1 MSAFSCTMAISL
13 LCVYYL
19 ANELKFKISRLIDA
33 NRSLDK
39 SYKDLKEAKEEA
51 EKLSNQAD
59 YAKLVQNIAH
69 EFKNPLTFMR
79 GTIEMKLRQLSI
91 DDEAKSTYRILLDGI
106 DRLNYLIPTL
116 LGYLNTSSMAKEYTL
131 FKPNIVIKDLVAISS
146 STCKL
151 NRITLTHDLKS
162 KHLIH
167 GIRQAIIQVLINI
180 LTNSIEAIQSHKTQ
194 AHHQINVRTT
204 DDTFTDKSGN
214 TIDAIRFDIED
225 TGVGIDQDSIND
237 IFIPYESNKEAETNA
252 GLGLSISSRIINEHN
267 GRISIKSKKYKGTT
281 VSFWIPSHSS
291 NELSNLKKNLEDKET
306 TFDMADDFF
315 KSKE

>member
-1 MSAFSCTMAISL
+1 SISL

-19 ANELKFKISRLIDA
+19 ANELKFKISKLMDS

-39 SYKDLKEAKEEA
+39 SYKDLKQAKNEA

-79 GTIEMKLRQLSI
+79 ATIEMKLDDSSI

-116 LGYLNTSSMAKEYTL
+116 LGYLNTSSMTKEYTL
-131 FKPNIVIKDLVAISS
+131 FKPNIVIKDLIAISS

-151 NRITLTHDLKS
+151 NRISLTHDLKS

-167 GIRQAIIQVLINI
+167 GIRQAIIQVLINM
-180 LTNSIEAIQSHKTQ
+180 LTNSIEAIQSHTLESR
-194 AHHQINVRTT
+194 HQITIRTA
-204 DDTFTDKSGN
+204 DDTFIDKSGN
-214 TIDAIRFDIED
+214 TIHAIRFDIED

-237 IFIPYESNKEAETNA
+237 IFIPYESNKKTETNA
-252 GLGLSISSRIINEHN
+252 GLGLSISSRIIHEHN
-267 GRISIKSKKYKGTT
+267 GRISIESKKGHGTT
-281 VSFWIPSHSS
+281 FSFWIPSHSA
-291 NELSNLKKNLEDKET
+291 NELSEIKNSSEHSET
-306 TFDMADDFF
+306 IFDISDDFF
-315 KSKE
+315 KPKE